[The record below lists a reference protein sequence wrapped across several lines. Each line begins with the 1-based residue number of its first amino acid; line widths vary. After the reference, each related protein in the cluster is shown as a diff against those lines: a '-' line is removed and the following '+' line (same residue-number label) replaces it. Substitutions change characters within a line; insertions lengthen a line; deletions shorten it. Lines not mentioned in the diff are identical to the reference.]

1 MSVDAGERRE
11 YPMTVGRSKRPTK
24 GQLAIKAAEVGA
36 ALAVAG
42 GGTALIAKGIHDNQQ
57 EYAARLDYN
66 VQNRLNE
73 QKQERHHT
81 KYFKER
87 REDDGYSV
95 SSEGKRIEVFN
106 RIILNEGENLNV
118 FRDPSQTSDR
128 VEDFK
133 PAREFDGSILGVP
146 VYGDPFL
153 TNDGKGMGEILLKFG
168 DKRVDQVGYYQ
179 KIKGTVDGKEAEAF
193 VREDS
198 SLHVVKSI
206 KDPTRN
212 QGVIKVDLT
221 KK

>member
-1 MSVDAGERRE
+1 MSVDASEGRG
-11 YPMTVGRSKRPTK
+11 YPMTVGRSKRPTR
-24 GQLAIKAAEVGA
+24 GQVAIKAAEVGA

-42 GGTALIAKGIHDNQQ
+42 GGAALLAKGIHDSQQ

-66 VQNRLNE
+66 VANQLNE
-73 QKQERHHT
+73 KKQEVHHT

-87 REDDGYSV
+87 REHDGYAISQD
-95 SSEGKRIEVFN
+95 GKRTEVFN
-106 RIILNEGENLNV
+106 RIILNEGEDLSV
-118 FRDPSQTSDR
+118 FKDPSQTSDR
-128 VEDFK
+128 IDGFK
-133 PAREFDGSILGVP
+133 PTREFDGSILGVP

-153 TNDGKGMGEILLKFG
+153 TNDGKGMSEVLLKIG
-168 DKRVDQVGYYQ
+168 DKKVDQVGYYQ

-198 SLHVVKSI
+198 KLHVVKGI